1 MGTTTNTKL
10 LVIEIILD
18 CIQFKLFVMLLC
30 HNEILLQYDTSIVSC
45 IVYLEF
51 SHFDLHYLYSST
63 KAAVRD
69 MGDPVDV
76 GVELDKVH
84 RPSMPWGMIGLILV
98 LSIAGYLFQWMIQ
111 RRIFAENGDTFFN
124 PSRQF
129 MLMAVGIV
137 LMIVICFADY
147 TRIADRAREL
157 FLLLVVG
164 CAAGMSLFGLQ
175 INSFRQWIALPG
187 GSSLN
192 IPLLLMLTV
201 PLYAAILYRYRGQG
215 GIVLLK
221 AVLWMMPVGL
231 LVLNCWSLWM
241 GAMLAISYVIVLAA
255 AVWRNWFRLNRKVI
269 MGILVGTAVL
279 LPTAGAAWIMVFFKN
294 YQQARLLAMFR
305 PMLTFLNGEDAV
317 DVSYMTDAVRAMLD
331 GSRAVGESTSVL
343 NGDLIPNPSELILTQ
358 IAAYY
363 GVLVAAVITGLL
375 VFLFL
380 RFLRV
385 SLKQR
390 NQLGLLMGTGCA
402 VIFLIQIAVYILN
415 NLGLTY
421 LGSFCPFLGYGGT
434 GGLVMYILLGVMLSI
449 CRYKNTASEKMYE
462 AKSVFLP

>member
-1 MGTTTNTKL
+1 
-10 LVIEIILD
+10 
-18 CIQFKLFVMLLC
+18 
-30 HNEILLQYDTSIVSC
+30 
-45 IVYLEF
+45 
-51 SHFDLHYLYSST
+51 
-63 KAAVRD
+63 
-69 MGDPVDV
+69 
-76 GVELDKVH
+76 
-84 RPSMPWGMIGLILV
+84 
-98 LSIAGYLFQWMIQ
+98 
-111 RRIFAENGDTFFN
+111 
-124 PSRQF
+124 
-129 MLMAVGIV
+129 
-137 LMIVICFADY
+137 
-147 TRIADRAREL
+147 
-157 FLLLVVG
+157 
-164 CAAGMSLFGLQ
+164 
-175 INSFRQWIALPG
+175 
-187 GSSLN
+187 
-192 IPLLLMLTV
+192 MLTV

-231 LVLNCWSLWM
+231 LVLNSWSLWM

-402 VIFLIQIAVYILN
+402 VIFLIHTAVYILN

-462 AKSVFLP
+462 ANSVFLP

>member
-1 MGTTTNTKL
+1 MKREEYLTL
-10 LVIEIILD
+10 LTEQIRCRMARPGIEA
-18 CIQFKLFVMLLC
+18 
-30 HNEILLQYDTSIVSC
+30 EISDHIEDQTR
-45 IVYLEF
+45 VYMSEGMERQEAEE
-51 SHFDLHYLYSST
+51 
-63 KAAVRD
+63 AAVRD

-129 MLMAVGIV
+129 VLMAVGIV
-137 LMIVICFADY
+137 LMIMICFADY

-231 LVLNCWSLWM
+231 LVLNSWSLWM

-279 LPTAGAAWIMVFFKN
+279 LPTAGAAWIMAFFKN

-343 NGDLIPNPSELILTQ
+343 SGDRIPNPSELILTQ

-375 VFLFL
+375 IFLFL

-402 VIFLIQIAVYILN
+402 VIFLIHTAVYILN

-462 AKSVFLP
+462 ANSVFLP

>member
-1 MGTTTNTKL
+1 MKREEYLTL
-10 LVIEIILD
+10 LTEQIRCRMARPGIEA
-18 CIQFKLFVMLLC
+18 
-30 HNEILLQYDTSIVSC
+30 EISDHIEYQTR
-45 IVYLEF
+45 VYMSEGMERQEAEE
-51 SHFDLHYLYSST
+51 
-63 KAAVRD
+63 AAVRD

-111 RRIFAENGDTFFN
+111 RRILAENGDSFFD
-124 PSRQF
+124 PGRQF
-129 MLMAVGIV
+129 VLMSVGIV

-231 LVLNCWSLWM
+231 LVLNSWSLWM

-279 LPTAGAAWIMVFFKN
+279 LPTAGAAWIMAFFKN

-402 VIFLIQIAVYILN
+402 VIFLIHTAVYILN

-462 AKSVFLP
+462 ANSVFLP